1 MYLSHVV
8 RFLGQ
13 AMHVCVCG
21 RVDSRESVL
30 PASPSFRIASKHS
43 LSSPVW
49 AEASETAPRMEAIV
63 CKWGSM
69 FLEIS
74 NFLSS
79 VTRGS
84 FTLSS
89 RIKGRQVSGLRKHVP
104 LQDR

>member
-1 MYLSHVV
+1 MC
-8 RFLGQ
+8 
-13 AMHVCVCG
+13 VCVAG
-21 RVDSRESVL
+21 WILENRFFPR
-30 PASPSFRIASKHS
+30 PPSFRIASKHS
-43 LSSPVW
+43 QSSSVW